1 MYTKY
6 HSKYYATELTLHRAS
21 NSIDR
26 LAASLSSAKVDLNPH
41 QIDAALFA
49 FRSPISNG
57 VILADEVG
65 LGKTIEAGIVIAQKW
80 AERKRKMILIVPAS
94 LRKQWFTELEEKFF
108 LKSVIMEKK
117 SFNQYKKEGN
127 SNPFDLNGKIIIC
140 SYHFAS
146 QMAEYVKRVNWDLVV
161 IDEAHRLRNVY
172 KPSNVIGNKIKDA
185 ISNRYKLLLTATP
198 LQNSLIELYGLS
210 IIIDDYIFGDLKS
223 FRSQY
228 LKINSEEIRNTLL
241 RKRLQQFC
249 KRTLRKQVTEYVPYT
264 KRVSIAQ
271 EYYPSDEEQELYDK
285 VSLYLQRD
293 NLYALPASQRKLMT
307 LILRKLLASSSY
319 AIAGTLKSLIDRLNN
334 LLDDKEIDIDV
345 NDYEHLEEVQDEWDE
360 DILQDNIE
368 KLKQK
373 DEITEELR
381 IVSEY
386 YKMAS
391 NINKNTKGENL
402 LTALEKGFEKGSE
415 LGASKK
421 AVIFTESKRTQDYLF
436 HLLSDNG
443 YEGKIVLMNG
453 QNTDEVSKA
462 VYNKWLI
469 KHKDEDTI
477 TGSKQADMKSAIVE
491 EFKETAN
498 ILIATEAAAE
508 GINLQFCS
516 LVVNFDLP
524 WNPQRIEQR
533 IGRCHRYGQKS
544 DVVVV
549 NFVNKR
555 NEADVR
561 VYQLLA
567 EKFKLFDG
575 IFGASD
581 EVLGTLES
589 GLDFEKK
596 IAEIYQKCRKTDE
609 IRYAFDNIQKDL
621 EEQIESK
628 MEETRRSLLENFDEE
643 VQQKLKICEETTKDR
658 LSQYEKWLFNLIKSE
673 LGEDIEVGVEEPRF
687 YYKGNKY
694 RNAFY
699 NLNWKKAEEKNDIFM
714 RKEHPLADEI
724 ITEALSKK
732 LDKGNIE
739 LYYSKYGN
747 KISFYENLKSQSGW
761 LIIDKVSYD
770 AYEKEES
777 LLLTAVSD
785 AGEIFD
791 EQMSRKL
798 MDLPAK
804 INESINCGEFSE
816 VILNRQ
822 EELKKQFTHDMEL
835 RNMMYYQEECDKLDA
850 WSDDLKQ
857 GLEME
862 IKELD
867 KEIKELKK
875 NSKTCST
882 LQETLSYQKLIKST
896 EKKRN
901 EKRRNLFIEQDEIDK
916 KRDELVENME
926 KQLKSKI
933 QIENVFAIRWCLL

>member
-6 HSKYYATELTLHRAS
+6 HTKYYATELTLHRTS
-21 NSIDR
+21 NAIDR
-26 LAASLSSAKVDLNPH
+26 LAASLSSSKVDLNPH

-49 FRSPISNG
+49 FRSPLSNG

-65 LGKTIEAGIVIAQKW
+65 LGKTIEAAIVIAQKW
-80 AERKRKMILIVPAS
+80 AERKRRILLIVPAS
-94 LRKQWFTELEEKFF
+94 LRKQWFTELDEKFF

-117 SFNQYKKEGN
+117 SFNQYKKEGY
-127 SNPFDLNGKIIIC
+127 SNPFDLNDKIIIC
-140 SYHFAS
+140 SYHFAA
-146 QMAEYVKRVNWDLVV
+146 QMAEYIKRVKLDLVV

-172 KPSNVIGNKIKDA
+172 RPSNVIGNKIKDA

-210 IIIDDYIFGDLKS
+210 IIIDEYIFGDLKS

-228 LKINSEEIRNTLL
+228 FKMNSEKIRNTLL

-264 KRVSIAQ
+264 KRISIVQ

-334 LLDDKEIDIDV
+334 LLEDKETDIDI
-345 NDYEHLEEVQDEWDE
+345 NDYEHLDEIQDEWDE
-360 DILQDNIE
+360 NSLQENIE

-373 DEITEELR
+373 DEITEELK
-381 IVSEY
+381 IISEY

-391 NINKNTKGENL
+391 NININTKGENL
-402 LTALEKGFEKGSE
+402 LIALKKGFEKGAE
-415 LGASKK
+415 LGANKK

-436 HLLSDNG
+436 HLLTDSG
-443 YEGKIVLMNG
+443 YKDKVVLING
-453 QNTDEVSKA
+453 QNTDQVSKD
-462 VYNKWLI
+462 VYTKWII
-469 KHKDEDTI
+469 KHKDEETI
-477 TGSKQADMKSAIVE
+477 TGSKKADMKSAIVE
-491 EFKETAN
+491 EFKERAN

-555 NEADVR
+555 NEADTR
-561 VYQLLA
+561 VFQLLA
-567 EKFKLFDG
+567 EKFRLFDG

-589 GLDFEKK
+589 GIDFEKK
-596 IAEIYQKCRKTDE
+596 IAEIYQKCRSTDE
-609 IRYAFDNIQKDL
+609 IRQAFDNMQIDIEK
-621 EEQIESK
+621 QIESK

-643 VQQKLKICEETTKDR
+643 VQQKLKICEETTRDK

-673 LGEDIEVGVEEPRF
+673 LGEDIEVDSGEPRF

-694 RNAFY
+694 KKAFY
-699 NLNWKKAEEKNDIFM
+699 NLNWKKAEENNDVFM

-724 ITEALSKK
+724 INSSLNKK
-732 LDKGNIE
+732 LDKAELE
-739 LYYSKYGN
+739 LYYSKYDN
-747 KISFYENLKSQSGW
+747 KISFYENLKSKSGW
-761 LIIDKVSYD
+761 LLVDKVSFE
-770 AYEKEES
+770 AYEKEEY
-777 LLLTAVSD
+777 LLFTAVSD
-785 AGEIFD
+785 EGEVFD
-791 EQMSRKL
+791 EQMSKKL

-804 INESINCGEFSE
+804 TKENIECEGYSNSI
-816 VILNRQ
+816 INRQ
-822 EELKKQFTHDMEL
+822 KDLIEQFTHEMGH
-835 RNMMYYQEECDKLDA
+835 RNMKYYKEECDKLDV

-857 GLEME
+857 GLEMK

-875 NSKTCST
+875 FSKTCST
-882 LQETLSYQKLIKST
+882 LQETLNHQKLIKST

-901 EKRRNLFIEQDEIDK
+901 EKRKNLFIEQDEIDK
-916 KRDELVENME
+916 KRDELVENIE
-926 KQLKSKI
+926 KQLKNKI
-933 QIENVFAIRWCLL
+933 QVENVFAVRWCLL